1 MHDSQF
7 FHKEFFVM
15 AKVFSRRTVLKSL
28 GLAAAAGGFNFTGLS
43 KLAAASSRRYQ
54 DLPRLVY
61 LYPGAPQADVLAV
74 QDAMSVY
81 MAERIGATIELRAID
96 WGAYD
101 GQISLINAS
110 GENYDLGF
118 TAPWINNYYTNI
130 NQEYLAS
137 IGDMLPEL
145 APNYWA
151 SLTPETWEAARV
163 GGGIYG
169 GINQQI
175 FVKPFGPY
183 IRTDIIEA
191 VGLAD
196 AFASLTS
203 YEQLDPIM
211 AAIKEYADQDD
222 TLTHVTYNL
231 AQILVAEN
239 WGFDPQSSGLIVRST
254 DESAQVE
261 IYSQT
266 DEYRQAVETIRRW
279 YQAGYAP
286 SDVALWSEMDA
297 AWVAGQYAVRVS
309 DIVKPGGNAEV
320 QARWGWAVTS
330 KALAEPLLTTGGV
343 TATLNGVSSVSA
355 NPEIAVRYLELVNSD
370 PVFYNLLCKGIQGT
384 HWEWADEGQQLIRPA
399 NGAASFG
406 DTGYNP
412 NTDWMFGNVFN
423 SYYGDATQIGA
434 WPETAELNRNAR
446 PSPILG
452 FTFDG
457 SSVETE
463 VASISAVTQEFGSP
477 LGSGTVDT
485 AEGLERYNQAQ
496 LDAGIERVRDEM
508 QRQID
513 AWKSASA

>member
-1 MHDSQF
+1 
-7 FHKEFFVM
+7 M
-15 AKVFSRRTVLKSL
+15 AKGFSRRNFLKSM
-28 GLAAAAGGFNFTGLS
+28 GVAAAAGGLNFAGLS
-43 KLAAASSRRYQ
+43 RLAAAGAGRYQ

-61 LYPGAPQADVLAV
+61 LYPGSPQPDVQTVQDVLSA
-74 QDAMSVY
+74 Y

-96 WGAYD
+96 WGAFD
-101 GQISLINAS
+101 GQIGLINAS
-110 GENYDLGF
+110 AENYDLAF

-163 GGGIYG
+163 GGGIYA

-183 IRTDIIEA
+183 LRTDVLEA
-191 VGLAD
+191 LNLGD
-196 AFASLTS
+196 AFAALTS
-203 YEQLDPIM
+203 YDQLDPIM

-231 AQILVAEN
+231 AQIMVAEN
-239 WGFDPQSSGLIVRST
+239 WGFDPQNSGLIVRSS
-254 DESAQVE
+254 DPSAQVE

-266 DEYRQAVETIRRW
+266 DEYRQAAETIRRW
-279 YQAGYAP
+279 YLAGYAP

-297 AWVAGQYAVRVS
+297 AWTAGQYALRVS

-320 QARWGWAVTS
+320 EARWGWAVTS
-330 KALAEPLLTTGGV
+330 KPIAEPLLTTGGV

-355 NPEIAVRYLELVNSD
+355 HPDLAVRYLELVNSD
-370 PVFYNLLCKGIQGT
+370 PVFYNTLCKGIMGT
-384 HWEWADEGQQLIRPA
+384 HWEWADESQQLIRPA
-399 NGAASFG
+399 NGAAGFG

-423 SYYGDATQIGA
+423 SYYSDPTQIGA

-446 PSPILG
+446 PSPLLG

-457 SSVETE
+457 SAVETE
-463 VASISAVTQEFGSP
+463 IASISAVTQEFGSP
-477 LGSGTVDT
+477 LGSGLVDV
-485 AEGLERYNQAQ
+485 AEGLAAYNQAQ

-508 QRQID
+508 QSQID
-513 AWKSASA
+513 AWKSANA